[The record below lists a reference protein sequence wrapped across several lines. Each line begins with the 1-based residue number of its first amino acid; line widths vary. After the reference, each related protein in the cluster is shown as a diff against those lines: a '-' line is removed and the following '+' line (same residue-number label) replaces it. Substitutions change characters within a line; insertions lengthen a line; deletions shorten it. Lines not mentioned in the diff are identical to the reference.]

1 MSGSNKKRIIDDGTE
16 FIRLGGSGIVCGDGR
31 HQQDGTAGDG
41 NTVCAADGDGDA
53 GEAIDGNG
61 TWDIGPGGRFCGE
74 LLPQSGDV
82 ASYYPADSGDAGR
95 YRRGYFVMKV
105 ISNAQLKPIIGVIVV
120 MMLAINWWRNRAGE
134 DVPTQWWFAE
144 VMGFFA
150 GATTMMA
157 NAAGPVMIVYLL
169 AMRLPKVEFVGT
181 SAWFFFIVNWLK
193 VPFSIHL
200 GLVNVASIK
209 LGFIMLPFIII
220 GAVLGIVA
228 LKKMPQKVFEITIQV
243 LALAAAIKLLF

>member
-1 MSGSNKKRIIDDGTE
+1 MMELNLYGWVVVALCAVMVGISKTGLPGMGILFVPLMAMVIPAKQSTGMV
-16 FIRLGGSGIVCGDGR
+16 LGILVLGDIF
-31 HQQDGTAGDG
+31 A
-41 NTVCAADGDGDA
+41 
-53 GEAIDGNG
+53 
-61 TWDIGPGGRFCGE
+61 
-74 LLPQSGDV
+74 
-82 ASYYPADSGDAGR
+82 ASYYHKAAMWRHIIRLIPATLVGIVA
-95 YRRGYFVMKV
+95 GYFVMKV
-105 ISNAQLKPIIGVIVV
+105 ISDEQLKPIIGVIVV
-120 MMLAINWWRNRAGE
+120 IMLAVNWWRNRAGE
-134 DVPTQWWFAE
+134 DVPTEWWFAE

-150 GATTMMA
+150 GLTTMMA

-181 SAWFFFIVNWLK
+181 SAWFFFIVNWMK
-193 VPFSIHL
+193 VPFSMHL
-200 GLVNVASIK
+200 GLINIASIK

>member
-1 MSGSNKKRIIDDGTE
+1 MMELNLYGWVVVALCAVMVGISKTGLPGMGILFVPLMAMVIPAKQSTGMVLGILILADVFAVSYYRRAAMWRYI
-16 FIRLGGSGIVCGDGR
+16 IRLIPASLVGIV
-31 HQQDGTAGDG
+31 A
-41 NTVCAADGDGDA
+41 
-53 GEAIDGNG
+53 
-61 TWDIGPGGRFCGE
+61 
-74 LLPQSGDV
+74 
-82 ASYYPADSGDAGR
+82 
-95 YRRGYFVMKV
+95 GYFVMK
-105 ISNAQLKPIIGVIVV
+105 IINDAQLKPIIGVIVV
-120 MMLAINWWRNRAGE
+120 AMLAVNWWRNRRDE
-134 DVPTQWWFAE
+134 DVPTEWWFAE

-150 GATTMMA
+150 GLTTMMA

-193 VPFSIHL
+193 VPFSMHL
-200 GLVNVASIK
+200 GLINVESIK

>member
-1 MSGSNKKRIIDDGTE
+1 MELNLYGWVVVALCAVMVGISKTGLPGMGILFVPLMAMVIPAKQSTGMV
-16 FIRLGGSGIVCGDGR
+16 LGILVLGDIF
-31 HQQDGTAGDG
+31 A
-41 NTVCAADGDGDA
+41 
-53 GEAIDGNG
+53 
-61 TWDIGPGGRFCGE
+61 
-74 LLPQSGDV
+74 
-82 ASYYPADSGDAGR
+82 ASYYHKAAMWRHIIRLIPATLVGIVA
-95 YRRGYFVMKV
+95 GYFVMKV
-105 ISNAQLKPIIGVIVV
+105 ISDEQLKPIIGVIVV
-120 MMLAINWWRNRAGE
+120 IMLAVNWWRNRAGE
-134 DVPTQWWFAE
+134 DVPTEWWFAE

-150 GATTMMA
+150 GLTTMMA

-181 SAWFFFIVNWLK
+181 SAWFFFIVNWMK
-193 VPFSIHL
+193 VPFSMHL
-200 GLVNVASIK
+200 GLINIASIK

>member
-1 MSGSNKKRIIDDGTE
+1 MMGLDSYGWVVVALCAVMVGISKTGLPGMGILFVPLMAMVIPARQSTGSV
-16 FIRLGGSGIVCGDGR
+16 LGIL
-31 HQQDGTAGDG
+31 
-41 NTVCAADGDGDA
+41 
-53 GEAIDGNG
+53 I
-61 TWDIGPGGRFCGE
+61 
-74 LLPQSGDV
+74 LGDV
-82 ASYYPADSGDAGR
+82 FAASYYHRSAMWRHIIRLIPATLVGIVA
-95 YRRGYFVMKV
+95 GYFAMKV
-105 ISNAQLKPIIGVIVV
+105 ISDEQLKPIIGVIVV
-120 MMLAINWWRNRAGE
+120 VMLAVNWWRNRRGE
-134 DVPTQWWFAE
+134 DVPTEWWFAE

-150 GATTMMA
+150 GLTTMMA

-193 VPFSIHL
+193 VPFSMHL
-200 GLVNVASIK
+200 GLINVESIK

>member
-1 MSGSNKKRIIDDGTE
+1 MMELNLFGWVVVALCAVMVGISKTGLPGMGILFVPLMAMVIPAKQSTGMVLGILILADVFAVSYYHRSAMWRHI
-16 FIRLGGSGIVCGDGR
+16 IRLIPATLVGIV
-31 HQQDGTAGDG
+31 A
-41 NTVCAADGDGDA
+41 
-53 GEAIDGNG
+53 
-61 TWDIGPGGRFCGE
+61 
-74 LLPQSGDV
+74 
-82 ASYYPADSGDAGR
+82 
-95 YRRGYFVMKV
+95 GYFVMKV
-105 ISNAQLKPIIGVIVV
+105 INDAQLKPIIGVIVV
-120 MMLAINWWRNRAGE
+120 AMLAVNWWRNCRDE

-150 GATTMMA
+150 GLTTMMA

-193 VPFSIHL
+193 VPFSMHL
-200 GLVNVASIK
+200 GLINVESIK

-228 LKKMPQKVFEITIQV
+228 LKKMPQKVFEITIQL

>member
-1 MSGSNKKRIIDDGTE
+1 MCAVMVGISKTGLPGMGILFVPLMAMVMPAKQSTGMV
-16 FIRLGGSGIVCGDGR
+16 LGILVLGDIF
-31 HQQDGTAGDG
+31 A
-41 NTVCAADGDGDA
+41 
-53 GEAIDGNG
+53 
-61 TWDIGPGGRFCGE
+61 
-74 LLPQSGDV
+74 
-82 ASYYPADSGDAGR
+82 ASYYHKAAMWRHIIRLIPATLVGIVA
-95 YRRGYFVMKV
+95 GYFVMKV
-105 ISNAQLKPIIGVIVV
+105 ISDAQLKPIIGVIVV
-120 MMLAINWWRNRAGE
+120 MMLAVNWWRNRAGE

-150 GATTMMA
+150 GLTTMMA

-169 AMRLPKVEFVGT
+169 AMRLPKIEFVGT

-193 VPFSIHL
+193 VPFSMHL

-228 LKKMPQKVFEITIQV
+228 LKKMPQKVFEITIQL
-243 LALAAAIKLLF
+243 LAMAAAIKLLF